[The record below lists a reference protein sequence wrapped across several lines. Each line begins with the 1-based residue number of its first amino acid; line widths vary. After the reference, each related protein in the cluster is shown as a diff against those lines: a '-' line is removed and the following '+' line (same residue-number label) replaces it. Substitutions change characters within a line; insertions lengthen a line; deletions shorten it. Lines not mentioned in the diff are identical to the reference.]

1 MQKNTFRA
9 LFTGLILGAYVDWGT
24 LFVDVM
30 RGFNFTA
37 DLAIEMIRPVEV
49 AKEAHQTT
57 YTHKE
62 TQ

>member
-49 AKEAHQTT
+49 AKEAHQTA
-57 YTHKE
+57 YAQNV